1 MSLGRKVVK
10 RKNAIVILE
19 LVDESLGQ
27 RNDLIAQELLAWFKE
42 DAVSA
47 PWIKDVKSVQIEEE

>member
-1 MSLGRKVVK
+1 MGWKAVRKK
-10 RKNAIVILE
+10 RAIVILE
-19 LVDESLGQ
+19 LIDESLGQ

-47 PWIKDVKSVQIEEE
+47 PWIRDVKAVQIEEE

>member
-1 MSLGRKVVK
+1 VK
-10 RKNAIVILE
+10 RKRAIVILE

>member
-1 MSLGRKVVK
+1 LGWKAVRKK
-10 RKNAIVILE
+10 RAIVILE
-19 LVDESLGQ
+19 LIDESLGQ

-47 PWIKDVKSVQIEEE
+47 PWIRDVKAVQIEEE

>member
-1 MSLGRKVVK
+1 MKTLRRK
-10 RKNAIVILE
+10 RAIVILE

-27 RNDLIAQELLAWFKE
+27 GNDLIAQELLAWFKE

-47 PWIKDVKSVQIEEE
+47 PWIREVTAVKIEEE